1 MTNSRP
7 VEILEVLK
15 VLSEVQQVVGQN
27 KVAIMLIAKEI
38 GVNPFE
44 LMAKAKALNADDRA
58 FREAFREFGQ

>member
-38 GVNPFE
+38 GVNPFQ
-44 LMAKAKALNADDRA
+44 LMAKAKALYADDRA
-58 FREAFREFGQ
+58 FREAFREFDQ